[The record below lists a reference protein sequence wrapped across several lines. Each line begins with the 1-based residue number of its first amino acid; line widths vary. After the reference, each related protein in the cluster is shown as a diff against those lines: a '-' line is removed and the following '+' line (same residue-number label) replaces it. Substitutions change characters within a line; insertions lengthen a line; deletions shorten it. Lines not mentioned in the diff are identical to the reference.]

1 MDHREAMNKLKELL
15 EARLQ
20 PRKLQRFQEHHL
32 LNIVKKGF
40 LSEDDL
46 SEATIDRLQAPP
58 GEEIPLLLI
67 DSILEVF
74 NPQAG
79 EAPYFMKNLLPCSK
93 PFLLS
98 RQGGNDQGC
107 SRLCLS

>member
-1 MDHREAMNKLKELL
+1 MADREATNKLKGLL

-20 PRKLQRFQEHHL
+20 PRKFRRFQEHHL

-79 EAPYFMKNLLPCSK
+79 DAPYFPEN
-93 PFLLS
+93 S
-98 RQGGNDQGC
+98 RALFKTEC
-107 SRLCLS
+107 ALKARRL